1 MQSFIYLVNCIGDIK
16 ATVFL
21 EVKFEQKKWKNYKN
35 SFDNGVNRGTYCVN
49 GFAFVKSKQ
58 TAGNQIQRFERKDFE
73 RRNCTSDLCRNK

>member
-1 MQSFIYLVNCIGDIK
+1 M
-16 ATVFL
+16 

-35 SFDNGVNRGTYCVN
+35 SFDNGVNRGTNCVN

-73 RRNCTSDLCRNK
+73 RRNCTSDLCRNKQHKDFVHKQQNC